1 MVIISAPVNLA
12 TTSPANVFN
21 APNLTDRVI
30 IAKKP
35 KPAVF
40 PKIPAV
46 EAPAVIQSIEVRTQ
60 NGDLPEELRA
70 KVLGV
75 IQTKVGQAT
84 SNEQLTKDVNAIQ
97 SIGSFQGVQVVPEQ
111 TATGLKLVY
120 LVQLLGTLRQV
131 TLNTLPANSSSVL
144 SQADLDGVFK
154 DLYGQRLDIENLK
167 KRVEQLKQLY
177 QTRGYELAQV
187 INAKS
192 LDTDGK
198 LALVVVEGVIEDVQ
212 VRFMDKERKPLV
224 DAQGKPVRGSTRD
237 FIITREMQ
245 SRPGTVLN
253 NKTVQQDLQRVY
265 GLRIFEDLGISFQPG
280 TDPSKVVLVINVL
293 EGKSISTN
301 FGGSLGSSSGLSFAA
316 SAQLNNLGG
325 NGQKLGGD
333 VQLGGKDTLYNINFT
348 DPWIAGDPNRT
359 SYSVNL
365 FQRRSLSLIFDGGT
379 TPQSVLGTG
388 DTPRVAR
395 TGGGISFNRP
405 LNSNPFDRQGWV
417 ASAGVEYQGVTLQDG
432 SGNVAIQDTAN
443 KPLTF
448 SNTGR
453 DDLLMVQL
461 GLSQDSRN
469 SFFSPNQGALLRL
482 GVDQSVPVG
491 AGNISMTRLRGDFTQ
506 YVPIGIFGSSPKQ
519 ALTLNVQGGT
529 ILGDLPPYEAFS
541 LGGNTLRGFGDGAVG
556 AGKSYAQASAEVS
569 FPLFSFLGG
578 ALFADYGT
586 DLGTGNLVPGNPA
599 GTRGKPGSGFG
610 YGAGI
615 RIDSPFGPLKFDY
628 GINNQGGSRIHF
640 GISGGF

>member
-1 MVIISAPVNLA
+1 MIFIQINLVA
-12 TTSPANVFN
+12 TIPANVFN
-21 APNLTDRVI
+21 TPNLTKRVI

-35 KPAVF
+35 KPSMVPNKAPV
-40 PKIPAV
+40 V
-46 EAPAVIQSIEVRTQ
+46 DAPAVIQSIEVRTQ

-111 TATGLKLVY
+111 TADGLKLIYV
-120 LVQLLGTLRQV
+120 VQLLGAVRQV

-144 SQADLDGVFK
+144 SQTDVDGVFK

-293 EGKSISTN
+293 EGKSISTT
-301 FGGSLGSSSGLSFAA
+301 FGGNLGSSSGLALSA
-316 SAQLNNLGG
+316 SGQLNNLGG
-325 NGQKLGGD
+325 NGQKLGAD
-333 VQLGGKDTLYNINFT
+333 LQLGKDTLYNINFT

-417 ASAGVEYQGVTLQDG
+417 ASAGVEYQGVTLQDS

-628 GINNQGGSRIHF
+628 GINDQGGSRIHF